1 MGKISIISFIVTM
14 AVYQNIETM
23 FSARELVQQ
32 SDGGNGRFAALTHLL
47 TVVGS
52 SSCSVPLLVELV
64 FGGRWPPSCV
74 AHTITTQI

>member
-32 SDGGNGRFAALTHLL
+32 SDGGNG
-47 TVVGS
+47 GD
-52 SSCSVPLLVELV
+52 
-64 FGGRWPPSCV
+64 GGR
-74 AHTITTQI
+74 QQQL